1 MQWLGGPSEQ
11 SATKDPT
18 LKLLEEIKEQLNRLE
33 QNMVQER
40 EENEKV
46 IKDIQSRL
54 QTPISEISVPTI
66 EPSNPVLNKDLN
78 LDLANLLPLLG
89 NSENL
94 LSSPLLKL
102 IPLFSNDKYLK
113 LLDLM
118 QKVQKGELPPPS
130 ELLPI
135 ARAFFGETVTA
146 QTSSKAPM
154 LQNMSTQL
162 YTVRK
167 NLESALERLDNI
179 NNEASAL
186 LELFELF
193 SAKRRLVP

>member
-18 LKLLEEIKEQLNRLE
+18 LRLLEEIKEQLNRLE
-33 QNMVQER
+33 KNMVQDRDET
-40 EENEKV
+40 EKA
-46 IKDIQSRL
+46 IKEIQSRL
-54 QTPISEISVPTI
+54 QNPLSEISVPNI
-66 EPSNPVLNKDLN
+66 EPSNPDLKKDL
-78 LDLANLLPLLG
+78 DLTNLLPLLG

-146 QTSSKAPM
+146 QTSSKVPM
-154 LQNMSTQL
+154 LQNMSNQL
-162 YTVRK
+162 YTVRS
-167 NLESALERLDNI
+167 NLESTLERLDNI
-179 NNEASAL
+179 NTEASAL
-186 LELFELF
+186 LELIELF

>member
-146 QTSSKAPM
+146 QTSSKSPM

-162 YTVRK
+162 YTVRT